1 MPSQS
6 LEPEPTDVEGT
17 HRDEDLTELLQE
29 LRILL
34 PGAQVLMAFLVI
46 LPFSAG
52 FEKIQRTEQWIY
64 VATFACS
71 VVSLA
76 LFTAPAAQHRLE
88 RPLRD
93 RTRFKHEA
101 TRLIILG
108 LIPLSVAL
116 ILATQLVVSQV
127 VGSRVG
133 YLLAGVVGGVIVLTW
148 WLLPLR
154 HRNAG
159 R

>member
-1 MPSQS
+1 MPSQTPIQKPD
-6 LEPEPTDVEGT
+6 EAEGT
-17 HRDEDLTELLQE
+17 HHDGDLSDLLQE

-34 PGAQVLMAFLVI
+34 PGAQVLTAFLII
-46 LPFSAG
+46 LPFSTG
-52 FEKIQRTEQWIY
+52 FAKIQRTEQWVY

-93 RTRFKHEA
+93 RERFKRDA

-108 LIPLSVAL
+108 LIPLSVAVV
-116 ILATQLVVSQV
+116 LATQLVVNEAIGRDV
-127 VGSRVG
+127 GFVVAAIVGS
-133 YLLAGVVGGVIVLTW
+133 VIALTW
-148 WLLPLR
+148 WLLPLN
-154 HRNAG
+154 HR
-159 R
+159 RSE